1 MSIYTSLPKQF
12 QRDYR
17 AKAGSLLA
25 AARGLAACDLVI
37 RDAQVVNVL
46 SHEIMLGDI
55 WIKNGYVVHVDYR
68 QGRPEL
74 VQLSE
79 LRAEREYDASG
90 RLVAPGFADA
100 HMHIES
106 TMLTPARLGD
116 VLAVKGTTAIF
127 ADPHEIVNV
136 AGEEA
141 FKYMIANSRL
151 SPIRQFFLVPS
162 SVPSV
167 PGLENAGA
175 DWESAEIGK
184 MLDLSGDQKNRVVG
198 LAEAMSYI
206 DIISGDQRAV
216 DILGAARSRLGFTQ
230 GHIFGAFGRDLSI
243 YQLEGAR
250 TNHEALSP
258 EEIAHLICCG
268 MRVDIRLT
276 SSLVS
281 DQVKG
286 LVEAIVACDPDG
298 NMSETCTDDV
308 HISDILAEG
317 HINHTVQKL
326 IEFGDDP
333 IVAVKRA
340 SLSVWQSYGVDRAGA
355 IATGYL
361 ADLQVLPSEDVSA
374 IGQNPDLVIVN
385 GKVVAEDGYVVAPK
399 HVVPVGVEFEKRN
412 TVNCILGWQHFNIK
426 SGSDSPVVKANAI
439 ELKSGEVL
447 TSLTSVEM
455 DNSGDGVLWEP
466 TGLAAVRVFHRHG
479 KSDTVGTGFLKG
491 YPLTGGALASTI
503 SHDSHNLT
511 VVYRDAEAAMR
522 AFLALKGCGG
532 GMAYVSPSGELTVLP
547 LPVGGLMSADRPD
560 SVSRQLLAITKAYQA
575 DNPGANI
582 MTIVVLA
589 LPVIPYYRMSDVGI
603 IDVVNRTIIPLF
615 E

>member
-1 MSIYTSLPKQF
+1 M

-25 AARGLAACDLVI
+25 AARGSTACDLVI
-37 RDAQVVNVL
+37 RNASIVNVL
-46 SHEIMLGDI
+46 SHEILPGDI
-55 WIKNGYVVHVDYR
+55 WVKSGYIVHVDYR

-74 VQLSE
+74 VELPE
-79 LRAEREYDASG
+79 LRAEKEYDAG
-90 RLVAPGFADA
+90 NRLVLPGFADA

-116 VLAVKGTTAIF
+116 VLATKGTTAIF

-141 FKYMIANSRL
+141 FKYMIANSRT
-151 SPIRQFFLVPS
+151 SPIRQYFLVPS

-175 DWESAEIGK
+175 DWEAGEIGK
-184 MLDLSGDQKNRVVG
+184 MLDLSGIRDHRVVG

-216 DILGAARSRLGFTQ
+216 DILSATRSRLAFAQ
-230 GHIFGAFGRDLSI
+230 GHIFGAFGRDLSV

-258 EEIAHLICCG
+258 EEVEHLICCG
-268 MRVDIRLT
+268 MRIDIRLT

-281 DQVKG
+281 DRAKG
-286 LVEAIVACDPDG
+286 LVEAIVDCDPDG

-326 IEFGDDP
+326 IKFGDDP
-333 IVAVKRA
+333 IIAVKRA

-355 IATGYL
+355 IAPGYL
-361 ADLQVLPSEDVSA
+361 ADLQVLPSSDWLV
-374 IGQNPDLVIVN
+374 IGQDPDLVIVG
-385 GKVVAEDGYVVAPK
+385 GKVVAEGGHVVAPK
-399 HVVPVGVEFEKRN
+399 HVVPVGVEFERRN
-412 TVNCILGWQHFNIK
+412 TVDCQLQTQDFVMGRGVITNVIK
-426 SGSDSPVVKANAI
+426 LEPGQ
-439 ELKSGEVL
+439 VL
-447 TSLTSVEM
+447 TSLEVVTDTLTLDWQEA
-455 DNSGDGVLWEP
+455 
-466 TGLAAVRVFHRHG
+466 GLTAVKVFNRYG
-479 KSDTVGTGFLKG
+479 NDTIGMGLLKG
-491 YPLTGGALASTI
+491 YPLAGGALASTI

-511 VVYRDAEAAMR
+511 VVHRDYVAAQTACR
-522 AFLALKGCGG
+522 ALRDCGG

-547 LPVGGLMSADRPD
+547 LPVGGLMSAADPQD
-560 SVSRQLLAITKAYQA
+560 VNQQLLAITKAYQA
-575 DNPGANI
+575 DNPNANI

-589 LPVIPYYRMSDVGI
+589 LPVIPNYRMSDLGI
-603 IDVVNRTIIPLF
+603 VDVLNRTIIPLF